1 MKKKMALNDGES
13 NIHGCQRFSFIPTP
27 RWSITEA
34 ARAAPDG
41 FIISILFR
49 CGGSLGIRLC
59 GHWGCP
65 PEHDHKLGGL
75 ELDRA

>member
-27 RWSITEA
+27 RWSNTEA

-41 FIISILFR
+41 FNFSVFSGVAGRWIFVFTA
-49 CGGSLGIRLC
+49 IRDD
-59 GHWGCP
+59 P
-65 PEHDHKLGGL
+65 PGL
-75 ELDRA
+75 TTI

>member
-41 FIISILFR
+41 FNFPVFSGVAGRWIFVFAAIGDAPLNMTTN
-49 CGGSLGIRLC
+49 
-59 GHWGCP
+59 
-65 PEHDHKLGGL
+65 
-75 ELDRA
+75 